1 MKINIVKKK
10 DNNFIAADEESEN
23 KLLKIDVGEI
33 LHVDIKK
40 IDRRSLEQNNL
51 FWKCCT
57 IVAENTDDKSWNTK
71 EKVKEQCLIED
82 KQFDHWIY
90 YSNPKTGEQMLNI
103 KTKSI
108 SFENMN
114 HFDACG
120 FFTKS
125 FELMSKKLGI
135 TVDQLLEESK
145 K

>member
-1 MKINIVKKK
+1 MKINIVKNKHG
-10 DNNFIAADEESEN
+10 NFVSADEDSEK
-23 KLLKIDVGEI
+23 KLYKIDVGEI
-33 LHVDIKK
+33 LYVDIKK

-57 IVAENTDDKSWNTK
+57 IVADNTDDKSWNTK

-82 KQFDHWIY
+82 KQFDHWIH

-108 SFENMN
+108 SFENM
-114 HFDACG
+114 HHLEACD

-125 FELMSKKLGI
+125 FEYMSKKIGI
-135 TVDQLLEESK
+135 TVDQLMEEAK